1 MNALIRAI
9 EAYDGGD
16 TLLLHDVPAAPSS
29 SDAANV
35 HRKLT
40 AVWHRQ
46 MRTFRT
52 LREIRISLPR
62 DAVWLR
68 SIPGFLGTP
77 DRLGEQGDGRW
88 HLIRTSVD
96 AELVTLHLQ
105 RSSRRPGRIGPRH
118 GSHLLVVAT
127 ASRRRFVGRTVGFVV
142 VDGHQRA
149 VPEHRS
155 KRFANPITAAA
166 HSLADA
172 LEHVAAVN
180 PDGGVNIWTP
190 YEALQVALLSGPATR
205 VPQIYR
211 ALTRLSRGLEA
222 IEIDAAVRVAKRRGS
237 VSRRIVTRWAG
248 LSIAQFSEL
257 EIQPFMAEALVPSG
271 SPREG

>member
-16 TLLLHDVPAAPSS
+16 TLVLHDVPAAPSP

-35 HRKLT
+35 HRELR
-40 AVWHRQ
+40 AVWQRQ
-46 MRTFRT
+46 MRKFRT
-52 LREIRISLPR
+52 LREIRISVPR
-62 DAVWLR
+62 DVVWLR
-68 SIPGFLGTP
+68 SIPGVLGTP

-88 HLIRTSVD
+88 HLIGTSVD
-96 AELVTLHLQ
+96 AEFVTLHLH
-105 RSSRRPGRIGPRH
+105 RSSRRPGRIDPRH
-118 GSHLLVVAT
+118 GSHLLAVAT
-127 ASRRRFVGRTVGFVV
+127 ACRRRFVGRTVGYVV
-142 VDGHQRA
+142 IDGRQRPI
-149 VPEHRS
+149 PERRS
-155 KRFANPITAAA
+155 SRFPNPITAAA

-172 LEHVAAVN
+172 LEHVAAAN
-180 PDGGVNIWTP
+180 PDGGLNIWTP
-190 YEALQVALLSGPATR
+190 YEAVQVALVNGPATR

-222 IEIDAAVRVAKRRGS
+222 IELDAAVRVAKRRGS
-237 VSRRIVTRWAG
+237 VARRIVTRWAG

-257 EIQPFMAEALVPSG
+257 EIQPFMAEALVPSV